1 MARLGRK
8 ARILKWTGL
17 VLSLLIALAWVVS
30 IPWSWDYVGPCTR
43 SHVDPASGQPIVTNY
58 TFILSLSWGCLFRF
72 LDRRTDS
79 YPETSIWRVRL
90 DPAWPVWMP
99 YGRGRSLVLPLWIPF
114 LLVAFPTIHL
124 WRADRPIPPGHCQ
137 KCGYNHTGNISGVCP
152 ECGEKM
158 EKLRRS

>member
-1 MARLGRK
+1 MIHSTMARLGRK
-8 ARILKWTGL
+8 GRILQWTGL

-99 YGRGRSLVLPLWIPF
+99 YWKRGLSGTRSLVLPLWIPF

-124 WRADRPIPPGHCQ
+124 WRAARSCYRGMMQPPRQGFVSC
-137 KCGYNHTGNISGVCP
+137 
-152 ECGEKM
+152 
-158 EKLRRS
+158 R